1 MKERFRE
8 AKRVWRAKYGPCTKQ
23 NFAKDLSVEKV
34 EDTISLFFKLGELH
48 NEHHRQLADRKYQQE
63 WRDSNREAV
72 RTYQRNYARKR
83 RGTSPEMY
91 RLSEVTLT
99 LTLVRRT
106 FVRSTHLNTRK
117 GGGSNRRPS
126 FVSERRAYA

>member
-1 MKERFRE
+1 MLTTPSPSASIVNKLMPHLETNLRRNTEMKERFKEAARVYRE
-8 AKRVWRAKYGPCTKQ
+8 KYGPCNMDNFTK
-23 NFAKDLSVEKV
+23 DMSIEKV
-34 EDTISLFFKLGELH
+34 EDTITLFFKLGELH

-91 RLSEVTLT
+91 RLSE
-99 LTLVRRT
+99 
-106 FVRSTHLNTRK
+106 
-117 GGGSNRRPS
+117 
-126 FVSERRAYA
+126 

>member
-1 MKERFRE
+1 MLTTPSPSASIVNKLMPHLETNLKRNTEMKERFKEAARVYRE
-8 AKRVWRAKYGPCTKQ
+8 KYGPCNRDNFTK
-23 NFAKDLSVEKV
+23 DMSIEKV
-34 EDTISLFFKLGELH
+34 EDTITLFFKLGELH

-91 RLSEVTLT
+91 RLS
-99 LTLVRRT
+99 
-106 FVRSTHLNTRK
+106 K
-117 GGGSNRRPS
+117 
-126 FVSERRAYA
+126 

>member
-8 AKRVWRAKYGPCTKQ
+8 AKRAWRAKYGPCTKQ

-91 RLSEVTLT
+91 RLS
-99 LTLVRRT
+99 
-106 FVRSTHLNTRK
+106 K
-117 GGGSNRRPS
+117 
-126 FVSERRAYA
+126 

>member
-1 MKERFRE
+1 M
-8 AKRVWRAKYGPCTKQ
+8 AKRTTST
-23 NFAKDLSVEKV
+23 NFEPIPEHLKINLWDIEDSILQDLKV
-34 EDTISLFFKLGELH
+34 MSRESFWKNELH

-91 RLSEVTLT
+91 RLS
-99 LTLVRRT
+99 
-106 FVRSTHLNTRK
+106 K
-117 GGGSNRRPS
+117 
-126 FVSERRAYA
+126 